1 MSVIQRDPSVL
12 GGTPT
17 FVGTDVP
24 TSRLI
29 KTLKEGGSVH
39 DFVAENPTV
48 SLGMAKRLLAE
59 MNPDEASPSPMTFE
73 EEALGLL
80 RDLTGDP
87 ESTFHPD
94 QLEAI
99 RMLVEQRQRVLLVQR
114 TGWGKSAV
122 YFIATKMLRNRGAG
136 PTLLVSPLLALMRN
150 QQEAARRM
158 GIVAESIN
166 SSNTEEW
173 MEVIRKI
180 NADAVDILLISPER
194 LANQQFTREVL
205 PQAVGRTGLL
215 VIDEV
220 HCISDWGHDFRLDY
234 RRIADVLRFMPAG
247 LPILGS
253 TATANRRV
261 VDDVSV
267 QLGAGMIPARGS
279 LARPGLKLHA
289 LRIPSQ
295 SKRMVWL
302 ADVLPKLPG
311 TGIIY
316 CLTIDDT
323 ERVAG
328 QLRAKGIDA
337 FAYSGR
343 TDNDIRQD
351 IEQRLLDDDL
361 KVVVATSALGMGID
375 KPNLSFVIH
384 FQSPSSPIAY
394 YQQVGRAG
402 RALPE
407 SWGILLS
414 GSEDEEIQNYFIDT
428 AFPEPWQAE
437 QVVKYLEE
445 RSRMPDR
452 AYVTLYELMLEVN
465 ARQKPLEQ
473 LLKLLEIE
481 GAVEKEANRNRWK
494 RSLRAWNF
502 DSERVESVT
511 ALRRKEQQQMRDYI
525 STSQCRMQLLCSYLD
540 SPSASDIQPCGICDN
555 CTGQRFRI
563 PEDSEL
569 LREAEDFLRS
579 FAQEISPRKQWP
591 DKSRIPEELVLEPG
605 QALARWGNSGWGVLI
620 RQGKQETSR
629 FDTRLVEAAAELI
642 ANKWRPDPFPQWLA
656 FVPSRRHPELVGTF
670 ARQLA
675 EMLGIPCEDVIQ
687 KARETQPQKFMQN
700 TSQQYR
706 NIWEAFQVSSPVPAG
721 PVLLVDDIVDSRWTL
736 TVIGGLLRQAGS
748 GPVYP
753 FALADAQNRQS

>member
-1 MSVIQRDPSVL
+1 MSCHQKWRRILLSA
-12 GGTPT
+12 
-17 FVGTDVP
+17 
-24 TSRLI
+24 
-29 KTLKEGGSVH
+29 LKW
-39 DFVAENPTV
+39 
-48 SLGMAKRLLAE
+48 LKRLLAKKT
-59 MNPDEASPSPMTFE
+59 SPRSNTSPMTFE
-73 EEALGLL
+73 EEALRLL

-87 ESTFHPD
+87 ASAFRSD

-122 YFIATKMLRNRGAG
+122 YFISTKMLHNRGAG

-180 NADAVDILLISPER
+180 SADAVDILLISPER
-194 LANQQFTREVL
+194 LANQQFTEEVL

-220 HCISDWGHDFRLDY
+220 HCISDWGHDFRPDY

-253 TATANRRV
+253 TATANKRV
-261 VDDVSV
+261 VDDVSE

-289 LRIPSQ
+289 LKIPSQ

-337 FAYSGR
+337 VAYSGR
-343 TDNDIRQD
+343 TDNDIRPE
-351 IEQRLLDDDL
+351 IEQRLMDNDL
-361 KVVVATSALGMGID
+361 KAVVATSALGMGID

-402 RALPE
+402 RALEE

-414 GSEDEEIQNYFIDT
+414 GSEDEEIQDYFIDS
-428 AFPEPWQAE
+428 AFLEPWQAE
-437 QVVKYLEE
+437 QVIRYLEE
-445 RSRMPDR
+445 RSRMPGPDGR
-452 AYVTLYELMLEVN
+452 QYVTLYELMLEVD
-465 ARQKPLEQ
+465 AKQRPLEQ
-473 LLKLLEIE
+473 MLKILEIE
-481 GAVEKEANRNRWK
+481 GAVERDGGRWM

-502 DSERVESVT
+502 DSERVQSVT
-511 ALRRKEQQQMRDYI
+511 ALRREEQQQMRDYI

-540 SPSASDIQPCGICDN
+540 STSEVDKQPCGICDN
-555 CTGQRFRI
+555 CSGQRFNI

-569 LREAEDFLRS
+569 LREAEDFIRS
-579 FAQEISPRKQWP
+579 FETEIEPRKQQP
-591 DKSRIPEELVLEPG
+591 DKNRIPQEFRLETG
-605 QALARWGNSGWGVLI
+605 RALARWGNSGWGVLI
-620 RQGKQETSR
+620 REGKQRDGR
-629 FDTRLVEAAAELI
+629 FDTRLAEAAADLI
-642 ANKWRPDPFPQWLA
+642 ANKWRPDPRPQWLT
-656 FVPSRRHPELVGTF
+656 FVPSLRHPELVGTF
-670 ARQLA
+670 ARRLA

-687 KARETQPQKFMQN
+687 KTRETEPQKLMQN
-700 TSQQYR
+700 TAQQYR
-706 NIWEAFQVSSPVPAG
+706 NILEAFQVSSPVPAG
-721 PVLLVDDIVDSRWTL
+721 PVLLVDDTWIPDGLSRSSADCCVRRGAGRCIRLPWL
-736 TVIGGLLRQAGS
+736 MHKIGSPNRAATRAGR
-748 GPVYP
+748 P
-753 FALADAQNRQS
+753 

>member
-1 MSVIQRDPSVL
+1 MLFYQKWRRILLSA
-12 GGTPT
+12 
-17 FVGTDVP
+17 
-24 TSRLI
+24 
-29 KTLKEGGSVH
+29 LKW
-39 DFVAENPTV
+39 
-48 SLGMAKRLLAE
+48 LKRLLAKKT
-59 MNPDEASPSPMTFE
+59 SPRSNTSPMTFE
-73 EEALGLL
+73 EEALRLL
-80 RDLTGDP
+80 RDLTGEP
-87 ESTFHPD
+87 ESTFRPD

-180 NADAVDILLISPER
+180 SADAVDILLISPER
-194 LANQQFTREVL
+194 LANQQFTEEVL

-220 HCISDWGHDFRLDY
+220 HCISDWGHDFRPDY

-253 TATANRRV
+253 TATANKRV
-261 VDDVSV
+261 VDDVSD
-267 QLGAGMIPARGS
+267 QLGADMISARGS

-289 LRIPSQ
+289 LKIPSQ

-337 FAYSGR
+337 VAYSSR
-343 TDNDIRQD
+343 TDDDIRPE
-351 IEQRLLDDDL
+351 IEQRLMDNDL
-361 KVVVATSALGMGID
+361 KAVVATSALGMGID
-375 KPNLSFVIH
+375 KPDLSFVIH

-414 GSEDEEIQNYFIDT
+414 GSEDEEIQDYFIDS

-437 QVVKYLEE
+437 QVVRCLEE
-445 RSRMPDR
+445 RSRMPGPDGR
-452 AYVTLYELMLEVN
+452 QYVTLYELMLEVD
-465 ARQKPLEQ
+465 AKQRPLEQ
-473 LLKLLEIE
+473 MLKILEIE
-481 GAVEKEANRNRWK
+481 GAVERDGGRWK
-494 RSLRAWNF
+494 RSLRAWKF

-511 ALRRKEQQQMRDYI
+511 ALRREEQQQMRDYI

-540 SPSASDIQPCGICDN
+540 STSEADTQPCGMCDN
-555 CTGQRFRI
+555 CTGQRFKI
-563 PEDSEL
+563 PKDSEL
-569 LREAEDFLRS
+569 LREAEDFIRS
-579 FAQEISPRKQWP
+579 FETEIEPRKQWP
-591 DKSRIPEELVLEPG
+591 DRSRIPLEFRLETG
-605 QALARWGNSGWGVLI
+605 RALARWGNSGWGVLI
-620 RQGKQETSR
+620 RQGKQEDGR
-629 FDTRLVEAAAELI
+629 FDTRLVEAAADLI

-656 FVPSRRHPELVGTF
+656 FVPSLRHPELVGTF

-675 EMLGIPCEDVIQ
+675 EMLGISCEDVIQ
-687 KARETQPQKFMQN
+687 KTRETDPQKLMQN
-700 TSQQYR
+700 TAQQHR
-706 NIWEAFQVSSPVPAG
+706 NILDAFQVSSPVPAG

-736 TVIGGLLRQAGS
+736 TVIGELLRQAGS
-748 GPVYP
+748 GLVYP
-753 FALADAQNRQS
+753 FALADAQNR

>member
-1 MSVIQRDPSVL
+1 MSFDQSN
-12 GGTPT
+12 
-17 FVGTDVP
+17 
-24 TSRLI
+24 TS
-29 KTLKEGGSVH
+29 
-39 DFVAENPTV
+39 
-48 SLGMAKRLLAE
+48 
-59 MNPDEASPSPMTFE
+59 PDEFE
-73 EEALGLL
+73 EEALRLL

-87 ESTFHPD
+87 ASTFRPD

-166 SSNTEEW
+166 SANREEW

-194 LANQQFTREVL
+194 LANQQFASEVL

-220 HCISDWGHDFRLDY
+220 HCISDWGHDFRPDY

-253 TATANRRV
+253 TATANKRV
-261 VDDVSV
+261 VGDVSE
-267 QLGAGMIPARGS
+267 QLGADLIPARSS
-279 LARPGLKLHA
+279 LARSGLKLHA
-289 LRIPSQ
+289 LKIPSQ

-302 ADVLPKLPG
+302 ADVMQKLPG

-328 QLRAKGIDA
+328 QLRSKGIDA
-337 FAYSGR
+337 VAYSGR
-343 TDNDIRQD
+343 TDDDRRLE
-351 IEQRLLDDDL
+351 IEQRLMRNDL
-361 KVVVATSALGMGID
+361 KAVVATSALGMGID
-375 KPNLSFVIH
+375 KPDLSFVIH
-384 FQSPSSPIAY
+384 FQSPGSPIAY

-402 RALPE
+402 RALSE

-414 GSEDEEIQNYFIDT
+414 GSEDEEIQDYFIDN

-437 QVVKYLEE
+437 QVVRLLEE
-445 RSRMPDR
+445 RSRMPGPDGR
-452 AYVTLYELMLEVN
+452 QYVTLYELMLRVD
-465 ARQKPLEQ
+465 AKQRPLRQM
-473 LLKLLEIE
+473 LKILEIE
-481 GAVEKEANRNRWK
+481 GAAERDGGRWT
-494 RSLRAWNF
+494 RSLRAWDF

-511 ALRRKEQQQMRDYI
+511 ALRREEQQQMRDYV
-525 STSQCRMQLLCSYLD
+525 STSQCRMQLLCGYLD
-540 SPSASDIQPCGICDN
+540 STSGADIQPCGMCDN
-555 CTGQRFRI
+555 CSGKRFNI

-579 FAQEISPRKQWP
+579 FATEIEPRKQWP
-591 DKSRIPEELVLEPG
+591 DRSRIPSEFRLEPG
-605 QALARWGNSGWGVLI
+605 RALARWGNSGWGVLI
-620 RQGKQETSR
+620 REGKQNDGR
-629 FDTRLVEAAAELI
+629 FDRRLVEAAADLI

-656 FVPSRRHPELVGTF
+656 FVPSLRNPELVGAF

-687 KARETQPQKFMQN
+687 KTRETEPQKFMQN
-700 TSQQYR
+700 TAKQYR
-706 NIWEAFQVSSPVPAG
+706 NISEAFRVSRQVPAG
-721 PVLLVDDIVDSRWTL
+721 PVLLVDDIVDSKWTL

-753 FALADAQNRQS
+753 FALADAHNR

>member
-1 MSVIQRDPSVL
+1 
-12 GGTPT
+12 
-17 FVGTDVP
+17 
-24 TSRLI
+24 
-29 KTLKEGGSVH
+29 
-39 DFVAENPTV
+39 
-48 SLGMAKRLLAE
+48 
-59 MNPDEASPSPMTFE
+59 MTEFE
-73 EEALGLL
+73 EEALRLL

-150 QQEAARRM
+150 QQDAARRM
-158 GIVAESIN
+158 GIVAESIYHAN
-166 SSNTEEW
+166 RQDWEEI
-173 MEVIRKI
+173 ERKI
-180 NADAVDILLISPER
+180 EADAVDILLISPER

-205 PQAVGRTGLL
+205 PQAVRHTGLL

-220 HCISDWGHDFRLDY
+220 HCISDWGHDFRPDY
-234 RRIADVLRFMPAG
+234 RRIVDVLRYMPKG
-247 LPILGS
+247 LPIPILGS
-253 TATANRRV
+253 TATANKRV
-261 VDDVSV
+261 VDDVSE
-267 QLGAGMIPARGS
+267 QLGVDLIPIRGS

-289 LRIPSQ
+289 LKIPSQ

-302 ADVLPKLPG
+302 ADELSKLPG

-328 QLRAKGIDA
+328 YLTARGIDA
-337 FAYSGR
+337 AAYSSR
-343 TDNDIRQD
+343 ADNDIRQD
-351 IEQRLLDDDL
+351 IEQRLMDNDL
-361 KVVVATSALGMGID
+361 KAVVATSALGMGID
-375 KPNLSFVIH
+375 KPDLSFVIH

-407 SWGILLS
+407 SWGVLLS
-414 GSEDEEIQNYFIDT
+414 GSEDEKIQNWFIDT
-428 AFPEPWQAE
+428 AFPEPWLTE
-437 QVVKYLEE
+437 QVVRLLKE
-445 RSRMPDR
+445 RSLVLGPDER
-452 AYVTLYELMLEVN
+452 KWMSLYELSLEVN
-465 ARQKPLEQ
+465 VNTKALEK
-473 LLKLLEIE
+473 LLKVLEID
-481 GAVEKEANRNRWK
+481 GIVEKDRNRKRWT
-494 RSLRAWNF
+494 RSLRTWEGPDF
-502 DSERVESVT
+502 DRAEAVT
-511 ALRRKEQQQMRDYI
+511 NLRREEQQQMRDYI
-525 STSQCRMQLLCSYLD
+525 ITSQCRMQLLCSYLD
-540 SPSASDIQPCGICDN
+540 STSETDAQPCGICDN
-555 CTGQRFRI
+555 CTGQRFSI

-591 DKSRIPEELVLEPG
+591 NRSRILPEFILETG
-605 QALARWGNSGWGVLI
+605 RALARWSNSGWGVLI
-620 RQGKQETSR
+620 RQGKQEDGR
-629 FDTRLVEAAAELI
+629 FDERLVEAAADLI
-642 ANKWRPDPFPQWLA
+642 VSKWQPDPPPQWLT
-656 FVPSRRHPELVGTF
+656 FVPSLRHPELVGTF

-687 KARETQPQKFMQN
+687 KTRETQPQKFMQN

-706 NIWEAFQVSSPVPAG
+706 NIWEAFQISSPVPAG
-721 PVLLVDDIVDSRWTL
+721 PVLLVDDIVDSKWTL
-736 TVIGGLLRQAGS
+736 TVIGWLLRQAGS

>member
-1 MSVIQRDPSVL
+1 MSVVQRDPSVL

-17 FVGTDVP
+17 FVGTNVP
-24 TSRLI
+24 ASRLI

-39 DFVAENPTV
+39 DFVAENPAVT
-48 SLGMAKRLLAE
+48 LDMAKRLLAE
-59 MNPDEASPSPMTFE
+59 MNPDEDTLSPMTFE
-73 EEALGLL
+73 EEALRLL
-80 RDLTGDP
+80 QDLTGDS
-87 ESTFHPD
+87 ESTFRPD
-94 QLEAI
+94 QLEAV

-122 YFIATKMLRNRGAG
+122 YFIATKMLRDRGAG

-166 SSNTEEW
+166 SSNREEW

-220 HCISDWGHDFRLDY
+220 HCISDWGHDFRPDY

-253 TATANRRV
+253 TATANKRV
-261 VDDVSV
+261 VGDVSE
-267 QLGAGMIPARGS
+267 QLGADLIPARGS

-289 LRIPSQ
+289 LKIPSQ

-302 ADVLPKLPG
+302 VDVLPKLPG

-337 FAYSGR
+337 VAYSSR
-343 TDNDIRQD
+343 TDDERRP
-351 IEQRLLDDDL
+351 EVEHRLMDNDL
-361 KVVVATSALGMGID
+361 KAVVATSALGMGID
-375 KPNLSFVIH
+375 KPDLAFVIH

-414 GSEDEEIQNYFIDT
+414 GSEDEEIQDYFIDN

-445 RSRMPDR
+445 RSRMPGPDGR
-452 AYVTLYELMLEVN
+452 QYVTLYELMLRVD
-465 ARQKPLEQ
+465 AKQRPLEQ
-473 LLKLLEIE
+473 MLKILEIE
-481 GAVEKEANRNRWK
+481 GSAERDGGRWV

-511 ALRRKEQQQMRDYI
+511 ALRREEQQQMRDYI

-540 SPSASDIQPCGICDN
+540 STSDSDMQPCGMCDN
-555 CTGQRFRI
+555 CTGQRFNV
-563 PEDSEL
+563 PADSEL
-569 LREAEDFLRS
+569 LREAEDFIRS
-579 FAQEISPRKQWP
+579 FATEIKPP
-591 DKSRIPEELVLEPG
+591 DKSRIPLEFRLEPG
-605 QALARWGNSGWGVLI
+605 RALARWGSSGWGVLI
-620 RQGKQETSR
+620 RQGKQEDDR
-629 FDTRLVEAAAELI
+629 FDRKLVEAAADLI
-642 ANKWRPDPFPQWLA
+642 ENKWRPDPFPQWLA

-675 EMLGIPCEDVIQ
+675 EMLGIPCEDVIR
-687 KARETQPQKFMQN
+687 KTRETEPQKFMQN
-700 TSQQYR
+700 TAQQYR
-706 NIWEAFQVSSPVPAG
+706 NILEVFKVSRRVPAG

-753 FALADAQNRQS
+753 FALADAQNRQP

>member
-12 GGTPT
+12 GGAPT

-29 KTLKEGGSVH
+29 KTLKEGGSVN

-48 SLGMAKRLLAE
+48 TLEMAKKLLAE
-59 MNPDEASPSPMTFE
+59 MNPDVPSHSPMTFE
-73 EEALGLL
+73 VEALGLL

-87 ESTFHPD
+87 ASTFRPD

-166 SSNTEEW
+166 SSNREEW

-194 LANQQFTREVL
+194 LANQQFTEEVL
-205 PQAVGRTGLL
+205 PQAVESTGLL

-220 HCISDWGHDFRLDY
+220 HCISDWGHDFRPDY
-234 RRIADVLRFMPAG
+234 RRIADVLSRFMPPG

-253 TATANRRV
+253 TATANKRV

-289 LRIPSQ
+289 LKIPSQ

-302 ADVLPKLPG
+302 VDALRKLPG

-337 FAYSGR
+337 VAYSGR

-351 IEQRLLDDDL
+351 IEQRLMDNDL

-375 KPNLSFVIH
+375 KPDLSFVIH
-384 FQSPSSPIAY
+384 FQSPGSPIAY

-414 GSEDEEIQNYFIDT
+414 GSEDEEIQNYFIDS

-437 QVVKYLEE
+437 QVVRLLEE
-445 RSRMPDR
+445 RSRMPGPDGR
-452 AYVTLYELMLEVN
+452 QYVTLYELMLEVD
-465 ARQKPLEQ
+465 AKQRPLEQ
-473 LLKLLEIE
+473 MLKILEIE
-481 GAVEKEANRNRWK
+481 GAAERDGGRWT

-511 ALRRKEQQQMRDYI
+511 ALRREEQQQMRDYI

-540 SPSASDIQPCGICDN
+540 STSDADTQPCGMCDN
-555 CTGQRFRI
+555 CTGQRFKV

-569 LREAEDFLRS
+569 LREAEDFIRS
-579 FAQEISPRKQWP
+579 FATEIEPRKQWP
-591 DKSRIPEELVLEPG
+591 DKSRIPPEFRLETG
-605 QALARWGNSGWGVLI
+605 RALARWGNSGWGVLI
-620 RQGKQETSR
+620 REGKQETGR
-629 FDTRLVEAAAELI
+629 FDGRLVEAAADLI
-642 ANKWRPDPFPQWLA
+642 AKKWRPDPFPKWLT
-656 FVPSRRHPELVGTF
+656 FVPSRRHPELVRNF

-675 EMLGIPCEDVIQ
+675 EILGIPCEDVIQ
-687 KARETQPQKFMQN
+687 KTRETEPQKLMQN
-700 TSQQYR
+700 TAQQYH
-706 NIWEAFQVSSPVPAG
+706 NIQEAFRVTRQVPAG

-748 GPVYP
+748 GPVHP
-753 FALADAQNRQS
+753 FALADAQNR

>member
-1 MSVIQRDPSVL
+1 MPCYQKWRRILLS
-12 GGTPT
+12 
-17 FVGTDVP
+17 
-24 TSRLI
+24 
-29 KTLKEGGSVH
+29 TLKW
-39 DFVAENPTV
+39 
-48 SLGMAKRLLAE
+48 LKRLLAKITSHRS
-59 MNPDEASPSPMTFE
+59 NTSPMTFE
-73 EEALGLL
+73 EEALRLL

-87 ESTFHPD
+87 ASTFRPG

-122 YFIATKMLRNRGAG
+122 YFIATKMLRDRGAG

-150 QQEAARRM
+150 QQEAARWM
-158 GIVAESIN
+158 GIVAELIN
-166 SSNTEEW
+166 KSTTQAELA
-173 MEVIRKI
+173 KI
-180 NADAVDILLISPER
+180 KRELEADEVDILLITPER
-194 LANQQFTREVL
+194 FANQQFKQEVL
-205 PQAVGRTGLL
+205 PQAVERTGLL

-220 HCISDWGHDFRLDY
+220 HCISDWGHDFRPNY
-234 RRIADVLRFMPAG
+234 RRIPSVLGFMPAG
-247 LPILGS
+247 LPVLGS

-261 VDDVSV
+261 VGDVSE
-267 QLGAGMIPARGS
+267 QLGADLIPARGS

-289 LRIPSQ
+289 LKIPSQ
-295 SKRMVWL
+295 SKRMVGL
-302 ADVLPKLPG
+302 ADVLLELPG

-337 FAYSGR
+337 IAYSSR
-343 TDNDIRQD
+343 TDDERRLE
-351 IEQRLLDDDL
+351 IEQRLMDNDL
-361 KVVVATSALGMGID
+361 KAVVATSALGMGID
-375 KPNLSFVIH
+375 KPDLSFVIH

-414 GSEDEEIQNYFIDT
+414 GSEDEEIQDYFIDN

-445 RSRMPDR
+445 RSRMPGPDGR
-452 AYVTLYELMLEVN
+452 QYVTLYELMLRVD
-465 ARQKPLEQ
+465 AKQRPLEQ
-473 LLKLLEIE
+473 MLKILEIE
-481 GAVEKEANRNRWK
+481 GAAERDGGRWV
-494 RSLRAWNF
+494 RSLRAWDF

-511 ALRRKEQQQMRDYI
+511 ALRREEQQQMRDYI
-525 STSQCRMQLLCSYLD
+525 NTSQCRMQLLCSYLD
-540 SPSASDIQPCGICDN
+540 STSDADMQPCGMCDN
-555 CTGQRFRI
+555 CTGRRFSI
-563 PEDSEL
+563 PEDPEL
-569 LREAEDFLRS
+569 VKEAEDFLRS
-579 FAQEISPRKQWP
+579 FAQEISPLKQWP
-591 DKSRIPEELVLEPG
+591 DRSRIPEEFVLEPG
-605 QALARWGNSGWGVLI
+605 QALTRWGSSGWGVLI
-620 RQGKQETSR
+620 RQGKQEDDR
-629 FDTRLVEAAAELI
+629 FDRKLVEAAADLI
-642 ANKWRPDPFPQWLA
+642 ENKWRPDPFPQWLA

-687 KARETQPQKFMQN
+687 KTRETEPQKFMQN
-700 TSQQYR
+700 TAQQYR
-706 NIWEAFQVSSPVPAG
+706 NIWGAFQVSRQVPAG

-736 TVIGGLLRQAGS
+736 TVIGALLHQAGS

>member
-1 MSVIQRDPSVL
+1 MPCYQKWRRILLS
-12 GGTPT
+12 
-17 FVGTDVP
+17 
-24 TSRLI
+24 
-29 KTLKEGGSVH
+29 TLKW
-39 DFVAENPTV
+39 
-48 SLGMAKRLLAE
+48 LKRLLAKITSHRS
-59 MNPDEASPSPMTFE
+59 NTSPMTFE
-73 EEALGLL
+73 EEALRLL

-87 ESTFHPD
+87 ASTFRPD

-122 YFIATKMLRNRGAG
+122 YFIATKMLRDRGAG

-158 GIVAESIN
+158 GIVAELIN
-166 SSNTEEW
+166 KSTTQAELA
-173 MEVIRKI
+173 KI
-180 NADAVDILLISPER
+180 KRELEADEVDILLITPER
-194 LANQQFTREVL
+194 FANQQFKQEVL
-205 PQAVGRTGLL
+205 PQADGRTGLL

-220 HCISDWGHDFRLDY
+220 HCISDWGHDFRPDY
-234 RRIADVLRFMPAG
+234 QRIPSVLGFMPAG

-253 TATANRRV
+253 TATANERV
-261 VDDVSV
+261 VNDVSD
-267 QLGAGMIPARGS
+267 QLGADLIPARGS

-289 LRIPSQ
+289 LKIPSQ

-302 ADVLPKLPG
+302 ADVLLELPG

-337 FAYSGR
+337 VAYSSR
-343 TDNDIRQD
+343 TDDERRPEV
-351 IEQRLLDDDL
+351 EQRLMDNDL
-361 KVVVATSALGMGID
+361 KAVVATSALGMGID
-375 KPNLSFVIH
+375 KPDLAFVIH
-384 FQSPSSPIAY
+384 FQSPGSPIAY

-407 SWGILLS
+407 SWGILLN
-414 GSEDEEIQNYFIDT
+414 GSEDEEIQDYFIDN

-445 RSRMPDR
+445 RSRMPGPDGR
-452 AYVTLYELMLEVN
+452 QYVTLYELMLEVN

-481 GAVEKEANRNRWK
+481 GAVEKEENRNRWM
-494 RSLRAWNF
+494 RSLRAWDF

-511 ALRRKEQQQMRDYI
+511 ALRREEQQQMRDYI

-540 SPSASDIQPCGICDN
+540 STSDADMQPCGMCDN
-555 CTGQRFRI
+555 CTGQRFNI

-569 LREAEDFLRS
+569 LREAEDFILS
-579 FAQEISPRKQWP
+579 FATEIKPP
-591 DKSRIPEELVLEPG
+591 DRSRIPLESRLEPG
-605 QALARWGNSGWGVLI
+605 RALTRWGGSGWGVLI
-620 RQGKQETSR
+620 RQGKQEDDR
-629 FDTRLVEAAAELI
+629 FDRRLVEAAADLI
-642 ANKWRPDPFPQWLA
+642 ENKWRPDPFPQWLA

-687 KARETQPQKFMQN
+687 KTRETEPQKSMQN
-700 TSQQYR
+700 TAQQYR
-706 NIWEAFQVSSPVPAG
+706 NILEAFQVSSPVPAG